1 MQTAASLTTLYKDLE
16 DKMKRGLQTVT
27 REFSEIRGG
36 RATPAMLDHI
46 TVDYYGAPTLLKA
59 VATVTSGGANM
70 LVIQPWDA
78 KIVPEIEKAIQKA
91 EIGITPIVDGKLIRL
106 PIPPLTGD
114 RRAEL
119 VKLVHKLAEEGRVS
133 IRTLRRDAN
142 EGVKKLKTD
151 NALTEDDVFQAQDH
165 IQKLTDRYIEQI
177 TALVKTKETELQNV

>member
-1 MQTAASLTTLYKDLE
+1 MPTTASLSTLYKDLE

-46 TVDYYGAPTLLKA
+46 TVDYYGAPTPIKGLA
-59 VATVTSGGANM
+59 SVTSGGASM

-78 KIVPEIEKAIQKA
+78 KAVPEIEKAIQKA
-91 EIGITPIVDGKLIRL
+91 ELGITPIVDGKVIRL
-106 PIPPLTGD
+106 PIPSLTGD

-119 VKLVHKLAEEGRVS
+119 VKLIHKLAEEGRVN

-142 EGVKKLKTD
+142 ENVKKLKSE
-151 NALTEDDVFQAQDH
+151 NALTEDDVREAQDH

-177 TALVKTKETELQNV
+177 TGLVKTKETELQSV